1 MPIKQMKWQA
11 WARECV
17 CVCVRVSVRILLP
30 YIFSTWYIYSQEGFY
45 VLIFSLKNSN
55 RIMKY
60 SSK

>member
-1 MPIKQMKWQA
+1 MKWQA

-17 CVCVRVSVRILLP
+17 CVCVCVRILLP

-55 RIMKY
+55 QIMKY